1 MILLL
6 SRAVI
11 AVGLLGA
18 THGFNK
24 VSESTL
30 TVTGTIAPRG
40 MNCPRIKLEDGKM
53 ASLMGV
59 SPSLTPGTKVRL
71 EGQWVRMSTCQQ
83 GPTFQATAVHILK
96 Y

>member
-6 SRAVI
+6 TRAMIV
-11 AVGLLGA
+11 VSLLGA
-18 THGFNK
+18 PQGWNR
-24 VSESTL
+24 VSDSTSSIN
-30 TVTGTIAPRG
+30 GTIAPRG
-40 MNCPRIKLEDGKM
+40 INCPRIKLEDGKL

-59 SPSLTPGTKVRL
+59 SSSLTPGTKVRL
-71 EGQWVRMSTCQQ
+71 EGQWVKRSTCQQ